1 MSFSK
6 DLVKVSLLLDQDRA
20 EEARKE
26 FLQLQ
31 ATESVEYFLIKGRI
45 EQKFQSWGEALNA
58 YHRVLEMEPGNILAK
73 NNLKL
78 IENIL
83 NFWNPEMFNP

>member
-6 DLVKVSLLLDQDRA
+6 DLEKVSLLLDKDSV

-31 ATESVEYFLIKGRI
+31 ASESVEYLLIKGRI
-45 EQKFQSWGEALNA
+45 EQKFQNWGEALNA
-58 YHRVLEMEPGNILAK
+58 YNQVLEKEPENILAK
-73 NNLKL
+73 NNLEL

>member
-6 DLVKVSLLLDQDRA
+6 DLEKVSMLLDLDRA

-31 ATESVEYFLIKGRI
+31 ATESVEYFLIKGSI
-45 EQKFQSWGEALNA
+45 EQKFQNWGEAINA
-58 YHRVLEMEPGNILAK
+58 YHQVLEKEPENILAK

>member
-6 DLVKVSLLLDQDRA
+6 DFEKVSLLLDQDRA

-26 FLQLQ
+26 FLQLP
-31 ATESVEYFLIKGRI
+31 ATDSVQYFLIKGKI
-45 EQKFQSWGEALNA
+45 GQKFQNWGEALNA
-58 YHRVLEMEPGNILAK
+58 YHRVLEKEPGNILAK
-73 NNLKL
+73 NNLQL